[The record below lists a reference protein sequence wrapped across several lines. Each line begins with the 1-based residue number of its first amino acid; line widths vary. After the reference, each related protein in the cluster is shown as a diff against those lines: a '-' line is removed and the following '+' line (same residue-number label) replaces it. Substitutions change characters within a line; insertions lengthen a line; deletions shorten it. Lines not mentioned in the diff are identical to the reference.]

1 MTQADLA
8 KMMGVTPAAIS
19 QCLKKPSYDT
29 LSRIASSLDVDL
41 SELFVPREEE
51 FLAMVKDGDRMRCFF
66 NKKDL
71 REFLK

>member
-41 SELFVPREEE
+41 SELFAPREEE
-51 FLAMVKDGDRMRCFF
+51 FLAMVKDGDQMRCFF